1 MIQMNLF
8 PNGNRLTDIENKLMV
23 PEGKGNG
30 EEYIR
35 SVGLT
40 DIH

>member
-8 PNGNRLTDIENKLMV
+8 SNRNRLTDIVNELMV
-23 PEGKGNG
+23 PKGRGNG

-35 SVGLT
+35 SLGLT